1 MNLEKDL
8 FRAGSKTYSSSSLLF
23 PKLVREDVTKLYSF
37 LRTADDYV
45 DSKPQHLNEFRN
57 LVASWQEYRMKP
69 MGHLTPEPDDRLNVR
84 VVKNICRLRIRH
96 QFDPDWI
103 DAFLGAMEMDTKKK
117 TFRTL
122 KDSLAYVRGS
132 GEVVGL
138 MMARIMYADGDEAL
152 ELAAMMGRAFQWIN
166 FIRDIAEDVEL
177 GRNYFPK
184 DDLKQFGL
192 SDLGELTAKA
202 HPDEFRAFTK
212 FQLARYAEWQQA
224 AEAGIHFLPRR
235 CRPPVQAA
243 ADMYKWTA
251 RRIARDPFIVYQK
264 KVKPGKARV
273 VGSAL
278 SHMFD

>member
-1 MNLEKDL
+1 MQFERDL
-8 FRAGSKTYSSSSLLF
+8 FRASSKTYASSSLLF

-57 LVASWQEYRMKP
+57 LVATWQEYREKP
-69 MGHLTPEPDDRLNVR
+69 MGHLTPEPGDHPNVR

-96 QFDPDWI
+96 QFDPRWVDE
-103 DAFLGAMEMDTKKK
+103 FLTSMEMDTKKQ

-122 KDSLAYVRGS
+122 KDSLAYVHGS

-138 MMARIMYADGDEAL
+138 MMAKIMYADGDEAL
-152 ELAAMMGRAFQWIN
+152 EPAAMMGRAFQWIN
-166 FIRDIAEDVEL
+166 FIRDVAEDVEL
-177 GRNYFPK
+177 GRNYFPEE
-184 DDLKQFGL
+184 DLKQCGL

-202 HPDEFRAFTK
+202 HAEEFRAFMT
-212 FQLARYAEWQQA
+212 FQLARYTEWQHI
-224 AEAGIHFLPRR
+224 AEQGVHHLPRR

-243 ADMYKWTA
+243 ADAYKWTA
-251 RRIARDPFIVYQK
+251 RQIARDPFVVYRK

-273 VGSAL
+273 IGSAL
-278 SHMFD
+278 AHMFD